1 MDRIERTFTE
11 LKTFFKRLAS
21 QARRFL
27 KQFRDKL
34 FDYEIIRS
42 YFDMEIVNGVKQ
54 YTQKHVK
61 RWRLKALRKFRRRR
75 HHHK

>member
-1 MDRIERTFTE
+1 MKSIIE
-11 LKTFFKRLAS
+11 KIKAFFEQLAS
-21 QARRFL
+21 HVGHILETIRNKF
-27 KQFRDKL
+27 
-34 FDYEIIRS
+34 FDYEIVRS
-42 YFDMEIVNGVKQ
+42 YFDMEIINGVKR

>member
-1 MDRIERTFTE
+1 MDQIKQTLTK
-11 LKTFFKRLAS
+11 LKTFFEYLAS
-21 QARRFL
+21 QVKRFL
-27 KQFRDKL
+27 KQVRDKY

-42 YFDMEIVNGVKQ
+42 YFDMEIIDGVNR

-61 RWRLKALRKFRRRR
+61 RWRLKALRRFRKRR

>member
-1 MDRIERTFTE
+1 MKSIIEKIE
-11 LKTFFKRLAS
+11 AWFKQWAS
-21 QARRFL
+21 RVGHVLETIRN
-27 KQFRDKL
+27 KL

-42 YFDMEIVNGVKQ
+42 YFDMEIVDGVKR

>member
-1 MDRIERTFTE
+1 MNSIIEKI
-11 LKTFFKRLAS
+11 KTFFEQWAS
-21 QARRFL
+21 RARHALETIRN
-27 KQFRDKL
+27 KL

-42 YFDMEIVNGVKQ
+42 YFDMEIVDGVKR